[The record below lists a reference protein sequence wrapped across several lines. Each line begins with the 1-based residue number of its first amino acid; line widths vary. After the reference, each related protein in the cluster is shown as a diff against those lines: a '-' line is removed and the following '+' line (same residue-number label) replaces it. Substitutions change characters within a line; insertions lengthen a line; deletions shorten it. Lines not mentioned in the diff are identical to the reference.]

1 MALTGLDIY
10 KLLPKTNC
18 KKCGFPTCLAFAM
31 GLVGKKTSLDK
42 CPDITEQAKEA
53 LASASE
59 PPIRTIVIG
68 AGENKIEIGGET
80 VLFRH
85 EKTFFHPCGLGILIS
100 DQISAGELSDKINK
114 FNNLKFERVG
124 QKVKSEFIAIK
135 NDSEDKIK
143 FANVVN
149 EVKTKSEAL
158 LILLSDNISNLKE
171 ALKKAG
177 DVRPVIGPAT
187 ASNQEAI
194 TALAK
199 THNAVLLVSGKGLE
213 EINTITHKIAASGY
227 KEIVID
233 LSNSKET
240 QALDNLT
247 QVRRLALKKSLRSLG
262 YPTLLFSS
270 GKNNYEH
277 ISYAS
282 MAIAKY
288 GSIVILPEPDATVF
302 LPLVTLRQNIYTDPQ
317 KPVTVEPKLYAI
329 GGTPNDKSPLI
340 VTTNFSLTYFTVE
353 PEILNAKMPTWLLIV
368 DTDGLSV
375 LTAWAAEKFH
385 AEKVLDAMK
394 KTNVENT
401 VSHRKI
407 IIPGYVSVMSGKL
420 AEVSGWEVLIG
431 PREASGIP
439 KYLRSTWQG

>member
-1 MALTGLDIY
+1 
-10 KLLPKTNC
+10 
-18 KKCGFPTCLAFAM
+18 M
-31 GLVGKKTSLDK
+31 GLAGKKTSLDK
-42 CPDITEQAKEA
+42 CPDITEQAREA
-53 LASASE
+53 LASAGE
-59 PPIRTIVIG
+59 PPIRTVVIG
-68 AGENKIEIGGET
+68 TGDNKIEIGGET

-85 EKTFFHPCGLGILIS
+85 EKTFYHPCGLGVVIS
-100 DQISAGELSDKINK
+100 DNLSAGELSDKINK

-124 QKVKSEFIAIK
+124 QKIKAEFIAVK
-135 NDSEDKIK
+135 NDSKDKTK
-143 FANVVN
+143 FTNAVN

-158 LILLSDNISNLKE
+158 LILLSDNISNLEE

-177 DVRPVIGPAT
+177 DVHPVIGPVNS
-187 ASNQEAI
+187 SNQEAM
-194 TALAK
+194 TTLAK
-199 THNAVLLVSGKGLE
+199 ANNAVLLVTGKDLE
-213 EINTITHKIAASGY
+213 EINSITLKIASSGY

-233 LSNSKET
+233 LSNTKATNE
-240 QALDNLT
+240 LEDLT
-247 QVRRLALKKSLRSLG
+247 QLRRLALKKNMRSLG
-262 YPTLLFSS
+262 YPSLSFSH
-270 GKNNYEH
+270 GNNSFEH
-277 ISYAS
+277 ISNAS
-282 MAIAKY
+282 MSISKY
-288 GSIVILPEPDATVF
+288 GSIVILPEPDPTIF

-353 PEILNAKMPTWLLIV
+353 PEILNAKIPTWLLIV

-394 KTNVENT
+394 RTNVENI
-401 VSHRKI
+401 VSHKKI
-407 IIPGYVSVMSGKL
+407 IIPGYVAVMSGKL
-420 AEVSGWEVLIG
+420 SEVTGWEVLVG